1 MSWLDGMVEDN
12 EAASQDQRL
21 ERTAEGLKPGAFTG
35 ALSTIGPGLLRGG
48 LEAGAAV
55 ESGFSSL
62 WQTGLDTAASML
74 LPEPKFGGTPNV
86 TSAEESSQET
96 LGQGTAAEV
105 MRLRPD
111 PAEVGMVGQILG
123 EAAAVLPRAVVGTV
137 LAGPAGTAVAA
148 GAPAGYSGKQVGIAE
163 GLDPETATKKGLI
176 DAATVGIGA
185 ALPAARFV
193 KPLLGDLGIAVG
205 ANVGLGMAG
214 RGATAVLLD
223 SNGYHAQA
231 EQYKVMD
238 GTALVTDAILGLAFF
253 GIGRASMRRPTTAQ
267 VDAALTERTTQHAD
281 IDTAPGAPINPRSAM
296 AHQDAIRTA
305 IDQISRGEPVEVPP
319 SVRDAQFL
327 QVDDGGKSIQKGIE
341 SIRRDLTS
349 ADTRLAGDDFAARV
363 GRSNEYDDTGAPVF
377 RDGTAYPLS
386 DAARF
391 FDQHVATTLPKDGAA
406 MPDVLFSIGRVDD
419 NTFQGLTDYLPG
431 FNENLREA
439 RISARTIKHIQDS
452 RPEIVRDVL
461 DRLER
466 GVLHADEILPN
477 HQNPSRALLVLKD
490 VGGPARAGA
499 AKHQSTVIELSA
511 NGKGVDVVT
520 AMTMPDRTLNKARAL
535 KAEME
540 ASRSEG
546 PHPSSSS
553 EANLSQQPHAAAAS
567 EDFLQVNRN
576 TSGDSITKGDDGATD
591 PVVQVADEILARVD
605 DIRIST
611 GAMDED
617 GNAITVSARE
627 LMASADADIA
637 KAQQDSKGFA
647 AAAACFLQRG
657 L

>member
-21 ERTAEGLKPGAFTG
+21 ERTAEGLQPGAFTG
-35 ALSTIGPGLLRGG
+35 ALSAIGPGLLRGG

-96 LGQGTAAEV
+96 LGQGTASEV

-137 LAGPAGTAVAA
+137 LAGPAGTAIAA

-214 RGATAVLLD
+214 RGATAALLD

-238 GTALVTDAILGLAFF
+238 GTALITDAVLGAAFF
-253 GIGRASMRRPTTAQ
+253 GLGRAGMRRPTTAH

-281 IDTAPGAPINPRSAM
+281 VDTAPGAPINPRSAM

-305 IDQISRGEPVEVPP
+305 IDQISRGEPVVLPD
-319 SVRDAQFL
+319 SIHSAQFL
-327 QVDDGGKSIQKGIE
+327 RETD
-341 SIRRDLTS
+341 S
-349 ADTRLAGDDFAARV
+349 APTMKPA
-363 GRSNEYDDTGAPVF
+363 
-377 RDGTAYPLS
+377 
-386 DAARF
+386 
-391 FDQHVATTLPKDGAA
+391 
-406 MPDVLFSIGRVDD
+406 PDVALATARQDLEP
-419 NTFQGLTDYLPG
+419 T
-431 FNENLREA
+431 LRIELEQEA
-439 RISARTIKHIQDS
+439 A
-452 RPEIVRDVL
+452 
-461 DRLER
+461 
-466 GVLHADEILPN
+466 GILPN
-477 HQNPSRALLVLKD
+477 VKD
-490 VGGPARAGA
+490 VKA
-499 AKHQSTVIELSA
+499 ELSSVA
-511 NGKGVDVVT
+511 RSLEALDGSI
-520 AMTMPDRTLNKARAL
+520 KARA
-535 KAEME
+535 KEFQQQGQGRKQAEQSARQAVE
-540 ASRSEG
+540 AERLDLSDRQASLNESLG
-546 PHPSSSS
+546 GNRTAEQARADLNALDRGEVPQRLQDRISQRADTIVKGFDKKPLSAGVA
-553 EANLSQQPHAAAAS
+553 EANTKLTMAQIARQEITRILDDIERAEPTLQAKPLDIGTSKDVAKPEGVANAGGKQTGKSGQPEVTTPDKPGAEVVNDAGKPGNEAA
-567 EDFLQVNRN
+567 
-576 TSGDSITKGDDGATD
+576 D
-591 PVVQVADEILARVD
+591 PVVQVADEIMARVD
-605 DIRIST
+605 DMRIST

-617 GNAITVSARE
+617 GNAITVSAKE

-637 KAQQDSKGFA
+637 RAQQDSKGFA